1 MKRRYGYVSPNRNKS
16 EEILMKEQEHILDS
30 LQSKVKDKL
39 WNGQEWM
46 ADYRRLRV
54 IAHVN

>member
-1 MKRRYGYVSPNRNKS
+1 
-16 EEILMKEQEHILDS
+16 MKEQEHILDS